1 MIFDLDADRVRNR
14 PGIKW
19 GREGPDVLAAWVAD
33 MDVELPK
40 VVLDAV
46 RERIDSGG
54 LGYDFYDQPIPVL
67 RVFAERM
74 QTAFGWTVDPLDVV
88 RVHDV
93 IQGLEL
99 SITHLTEPGDGIIFQ
114 TPAYPPF
121 FSSVEGHGRRVVPNP
136 LIESGDGW
144 RLDLDHFEAVASAPD
159 VTAAI
164 LCQPHN
170 PCGMVLDADDIAA
183 VVGIAERHDLVL
195 ISDEIHC
202 DLVYEPRRHVPV
214 ASVSDLAAERTVTV
228 TAATKSFNM
237 AGLRMAFLHSA
248 SQRYGPVVKKIP
260 KRLIGGIG
268 ILGQV
273 ATIAG
278 WTQAND
284 WLDELRSGLDQNRR
298 LLADLLA
305 ERLPEVRYRP
315 PDATYLAWLD
325 CRALGLGDDPAS
337 VFLGKGRVYLN
348 SGLDFGPEGAGYVRL
363 NFATS
368 PAMLDEATTR
378 MAAALTR

>member
-1 MIFDLDADRVRNR
+1 MIFDLDAERVRNR

-33 MDVELPK
+33 MDVELPA

-67 RVFAERM
+67 RVFAKRM
-74 QTAFGWTVDPLDVV
+74 GEAFGWQVDPLDVV

-99 SITHLTEPGDGIIFQ
+99 AITHCTEPGDGIIFQ

-136 LIESGDGW
+136 LIRHDDGW
-144 RLDLDHFEAVASAPD
+144 KLDLDHFESVASAPD
-159 VTAAI
+159 VTAVI

-183 VVGIAERHDLVL
+183 VVDIAEQHDLVV

-202 DLVYEPRRHVPV
+202 DLVYAPRRHIPV
-214 ASVSDLAAERTVTV
+214 ASVSELAAERTVTV

-248 SQRYGPVVKKIP
+248 SSRYGPIVKKIP

-278 WTQAND
+278 WTEALD
-284 WLDELRSGLDQNRR
+284 WLDELVAGLDANRH
-298 LLADLLA
+298 LLAELLA

-325 CRALGLGDDPAS
+325 CTELGLGDDPAS
-337 VFLGKGRVYLN
+337 VFLGRGRVYLN
-348 SGLDFGPEGAGYVRL
+348 SGLDFGLEGAGHVRL
-363 NFATS
+363 NFATA
-368 PAMLDEATTR
+368 PAMLDEATAR
-378 MAAALTR
+378 MAKAIGR

>member
-1 MIFDLDADRVRNR
+1 MIFDLDAERVRNR

-33 MDVELPK
+33 MDVELPA

-67 RVFAERM
+67 RVFAKRM
-74 QTAFGWTVDPLDVV
+74 GEAFGWQVDPVDVV

-99 SITHLTEPGDGIIFQ
+99 AITCCTEPGDGVIFQ

-136 LIESGDGW
+136 LIRHDDGW
-144 RLDLDHFEAVASAPD
+144 QLDLDHFESVAAAAD
-159 VTAAI
+159 VTAVI

-183 VVGIAERHDLVL
+183 VIDIAERHDLVV

-202 DLVYEPRRHVPV
+202 DLVYAPRRHIPV
-214 ASVSDLAAERTVTV
+214 ASVSELASERTVTV

-248 SQRYGPVVKKIP
+248 SSRYGPIIKNIP

-278 WTQAND
+278 WTEALD
-284 WLDELRSGLDQNRR
+284 WLDELVAGLDSNRR
-298 LLADLLA
+298 LLAELLA

-315 PDATYLAWLD
+315 PDATYLAWMD
-325 CRALGLGDDPAS
+325 CSELGLGDDPAS
-337 VFLGKGRVYLN
+337 VFLGRGRVYLN
-348 SGLDFGPEGAGYVRL
+348 SGLDFGHEGAGHVRL

-368 PAMLDEATTR
+368 PAMLDEATAR
-378 MAAALTR
+378 MAKAIGR

>member
-1 MIFDLDADRVRNR
+1 MIFDLDAERVRNR

-33 MDVELPK
+33 MDVELPA

-67 RVFAERM
+67 RVFAKRM
-74 QTAFGWTVDPLDVV
+74 SEAFGWQVDPLDVV
-88 RVHDV
+88 RAHDV

-99 SITHLTEPGDGIIFQ
+99 AITYCTEPGDGVIFQ

-136 LIESGDGW
+136 LIRHDDGW
-144 RLDLDHFEAVASAPD
+144 QLDLDHFESVASAPN
-159 VTAAI
+159 VTAVI

-183 VVGIAERHDLVL
+183 VIDVAERHDLVV

-202 DLVYEPRRHVPV
+202 DLVYAPRRHIPV
-214 ASVSDLAAERTVTV
+214 ASVSELASECTVTV

-237 AGLRMAFLHSA
+237 AGLRMAFLHSE
-248 SQRYGPVVKKIP
+248 SSRYGPIIKNIP

-278 WTQAND
+278 WTEALD
-284 WLDELRSGLDQNRR
+284 WLDELVAGLDANRR
-298 LLADLLA
+298 LLAELLA

-315 PDATYLAWLD
+315 PDATYLAWMD
-325 CRALGLGDDPAS
+325 CSELGLGDDPAS
-337 VFLGKGRVYLN
+337 VFLGRGRVYLN
-348 SGLDFGPEGAGYVRL
+348 SGLDFGPEGAGHVRL

-368 PAMLDEATTR
+368 PAMLDEATAR
-378 MAAALTR
+378 MAKAIGR

>member
-1 MIFDLDADRVRNR
+1 MIFELDAERVRNR

-33 MDVELPK
+33 MDVELPA

-67 RVFAERM
+67 RVFAKRM
-74 QTAFGWTVDPLDVV
+74 GEAFGWQVDPLDVV

-99 SITHLTEPGDGIIFQ
+99 AITSCTEPGDGVIFQ

-136 LIESGDGW
+136 LIRHDDSW
-144 RLDLDHFEAVASAPD
+144 RLDLDHFESVASAPD
-159 VTAAI
+159 VTAVI

-183 VVGIAERHDLVL
+183 VIDIAERHDLVV

-202 DLVYEPRRHVPV
+202 DLVYAPRRHIPV
-214 ASVSDLAAERTVTV
+214 ASVSELASERTVTV

-248 SQRYGPVVKKIP
+248 SSRYGPIVKKIP

-278 WTQAND
+278 WTEALD
-284 WLDELRSGLDQNRR
+284 WLDELVAGLDSNRR
-298 LLADLLA
+298 LLAELLA

-315 PDATYLAWLD
+315 PDATYLAWMD
-325 CRALGLGDDPAS
+325 CRELGLGDDPAS
-337 VFLGKGRVYLN
+337 VFLGRGRVYLN
-348 SGLDFGPEGAGYVRL
+348 SGLDFGPEGAGHVRL

-368 PAMLDEATTR
+368 PAMLDEATAR
-378 MAAALTR
+378 MAKAIGR

>member
-1 MIFDLDADRVRNR
+1 MIFELDAERVRNR

-33 MDVELPK
+33 MDVELPA

-67 RVFAERM
+67 RVFAKRM
-74 QTAFGWTVDPLDVV
+74 GEAFGWQVDPLDVV

-99 SITHLTEPGDGIIFQ
+99 AITHCTEPGDGVIFQ

-136 LIESGDGW
+136 LIRHDDGW
-144 RLDLDHFEAVASAPD
+144 RLDLDHFESVASAPD
-159 VTAAI
+159 VTAVI

-170 PCGMVLDADDIAA
+170 PCGMVLDADGIAA
-183 VVGIAERHDLVL
+183 VVDIAERHDLVV

-202 DLVYEPRRHVPV
+202 DLAYAPRRHLPV
-214 ASVSDLAAERTVTV
+214 ASVSELASERTVTV

-248 SQRYGPVVKKIP
+248 SSRYGPIVKKIP

-278 WTQAND
+278 WTEALD
-284 WLDELRSGLDQNRR
+284 WLDELVAGLDSNRR
-298 LLADLLA
+298 LLAELLA

-315 PDATYLAWLD
+315 PDATYLAWVD
-325 CRALGLGDDPAS
+325 CTELGLGDDPAS
-337 VFLGKGRVYLN
+337 VFLGRGRVYLN
-348 SGLDFGPEGAGYVRL
+348 SGLDFGPEGAGHVRL

-368 PAMLDEATTR
+368 PAMLDEATAR
-378 MAAALTR
+378 MAKAIGR

>member
-1 MIFDLDADRVRNR
+1 MIFDLDAERVRNR

-33 MDVELPK
+33 MDVEPPA

-67 RVFAERM
+67 RVFAKRM
-74 QTAFGWTVDPLDVV
+74 GEAFGWQVDPLDVV

-99 SITHLTEPGDGIIFQ
+99 AITCCTEPGDGVIFQ

-136 LIESGDGW
+136 LIRHDDGW
-144 RLDLDHFEAVASAPD
+144 RLDLDHFESVASAPD
-159 VTAAI
+159 VTAVI

-183 VVGIAERHDLVL
+183 VIDIAERHDLVV

-202 DLVYEPRRHVPV
+202 DLVYAPRRHLPV
-214 ASVSDLAAERTVTV
+214 ASVSELASERTVTV

-248 SQRYGPVVKKIP
+248 SSRYGPIVRKIP

-278 WTQAND
+278 WTEALD
-284 WLDELRSGLDQNRR
+284 WLDELVAGLDSNRR
-298 LLADLLA
+298 LLAELLA
-305 ERLPEVRYRP
+305 ERLPEVRYWP
-315 PDATYLAWLD
+315 PDATYLAWMD
-325 CRALGLGDDPAS
+325 CSELGLGDDPAS
-337 VFLGKGRVYLN
+337 VFLGRGRVYLN
-348 SGLDFGPEGAGYVRL
+348 SGLDFGPEGAGHVRL

-368 PAMLDEATTR
+368 PAMLDEATAR
-378 MAAALTR
+378 MAKALGR

>member
-1 MIFDLDADRVRNR
+1 MIFDLDAERVRNR

-33 MDVELPK
+33 MDVELPS

-46 RERIDSGG
+46 RERIDTGG
-54 LGYDFYDQPIPVL
+54 LGYDFYDTPIPVL
-67 RVFAERM
+67 AVFAKRM
-74 QTAFGWTVDPLDVV
+74 GEAFGWQVDPLDVV

-99 SITHLTEPGDGIIFQ
+99 AITYCTEPGDGVIFQ

-121 FSSVEGHGRRVVPNP
+121 FSSVEGDGRRVVTDP
-136 LIESGDGW
+136 LMQNDDGW
-144 RLDLDHFEAVASAPD
+144 KLDLDHLEAVASAPD
-159 VTAAI
+159 VTAII

-170 PCGMVLDADDIAA
+170 PCGMVLDADEIAA
-183 VVGIAERHDLVL
+183 VIDIAERHDLVV

-202 DLVYEPRRHVPV
+202 DLVYAPRRHIPV
-214 ASVSDLAAERTVTV
+214 ASVSELASERTVTV

-248 SQRYGPVVKKIP
+248 SSRYGPIIQKIP

-278 WTQAND
+278 WTEALD
-284 WLDELRSGLDQNRR
+284 WLDELVAGLDRNRHV
-298 LLADLLA
+298 LAELLA
-305 ERLPEVRYRP
+305 ERLPELRYRP

-325 CRALGLGDDPAS
+325 CSELGLGDDPAS
-337 VFLGKGRVYLN
+337 VFLGRGRVYLN
-348 SGLDFGPEGAGYVRL
+348 SGLDFGPEGAGRVRL

-368 PAMLDEATTR
+368 PAMLDEATAR
-378 MAAALTR
+378 MAKAIGR

>member
-1 MIFDLDADRVRNR
+1 MIFDLDAERVRNR

-136 LIESGDGW
+136 LIEHDDGW
-144 RLDLDHFEAVASAPD
+144 RLDLDHFETVASAPD

-214 ASVSDLAAERTVTV
+214 ASVSDLATERTVTV

-298 LLADLLA
+298 LLAGLLA
-305 ERLPEVRYRP
+305 DRLPEVRYRP

-325 CRALGLGDDPAS
+325 CGALGLGDDPAS

>member
-1 MIFDLDADRVRNR
+1 MV
-14 PGIKW
+14 
-19 GREGPDVLAAWVAD
+19 AAWVAD
-33 MDVELPK
+33 MDVEMPPA
-40 VVLDAV
+40 VLDAV
-46 RERIDSGG
+46 RQRIASGG
-54 LGYDFYDQPIPVL
+54 LGYDFYDPPITVL
-67 RVFAERM
+67 DVFAQHMSE
-74 QTAFGWTVDPLDVV
+74 AFGWQVDPGDVV

-99 SITHLTEPGDGIIFQ
+99 AITRCTQPGDGIIFQ

-136 LIESGDGW
+136 LKRHDSGW
-144 RLDLDHFEAVASAPD
+144 QLDLDHLESAASAPD
-159 VTAAI
+159 VTALI

-170 PCGMVLDADDIAA
+170 PCGLVLDADDISA
-183 VVGIAERHDLVL
+183 VIGIAEQHDLVV

-202 DLVYEPRRHVPV
+202 DLVYAPKRHSPV
-214 ASVSDLAAERTVTV
+214 ASVSELASQRTVTV

-248 SQRYGPVVKKIP
+248 STRYGPIIASIP

-278 WTQAND
+278 WTEALD
-284 WLDELRSGLDQNRR
+284 WLEELLAGLDSNRR
-298 LLADLLA
+298 LLAELLG
-305 ERLPEVRYRP
+305 ERLPEVLYRP

-325 CRALGLGDDPAS
+325 CRALELGNDPAAA
-337 VFLGKGRVYLN
+337 FLDRGQVYLN
-348 SGLDFGPEGAGYVRL
+348 SGLDFGPQGAGHVRL

-368 PAMLDEATTR
+368 PEMLDEATAR
-378 MAAALTR
+378 MAKVVNR

>member
-1 MIFDLDADRVRNR
+1 MIFELDAERVRNR

-33 MDVELPK
+33 MDVELPA

-67 RVFAERM
+67 RVFAKRM
-74 QTAFGWTVDPLDVV
+74 GEAFGWQVDPLDVV

-99 SITHLTEPGDGIIFQ
+99 AITYCTEPGDGVIFQ

-136 LIESGDGW
+136 LIRHDDSW
-144 RLDLDHFEAVASAPD
+144 RLDLDHFESVASAPD
-159 VTAAI
+159 VTAVI

-170 PCGMVLDADDIAA
+170 PCGMVLDADNIAA
-183 VVGIAERHDLVL
+183 VIDIAERHDLVV

-202 DLVYEPRRHVPV
+202 DLVYAPRRHIPV
-214 ASVSDLAAERTVTV
+214 ASVSELATERTVTV

-248 SQRYGPVVKKIP
+248 SSRYGPIIKKIP

-278 WTQAND
+278 WTEALD
-284 WLDELRSGLDQNRR
+284 WLDELVAGLDANRH
-298 LLADLLA
+298 LLGELLA

-325 CRALGLGDDPAS
+325 CTELGLGDDPAS
-337 VFLGKGRVYLN
+337 VFLGRGRVYLN
-348 SGLDFGPEGAGYVRL
+348 SGLDFGPEGAGHVRL
-363 NFATS
+363 NFATA
-368 PAMLDEATTR
+368 PAMLDEATAR
-378 MAAALTR
+378 MAKAIGR

>member
-1 MIFDLDADRVRNR
+1 MIFDLDAERVRNR

-136 LIESGDGW
+136 LIEHDGGW
-144 RLDLDHFEAVASAPD
+144 RLDLDHFETVASAPD

-183 VVGIAERHDLVL
+183 VVDIAERHDLVL

-248 SQRYGPVVKKIP
+248 SQRYGPLVKKIP

-378 MAAALTR
+378 MATALTR

>member
-1 MIFDLDADRVRNR
+1 MIFDLDAERVRNR

-33 MDVELPK
+33 MDVELPA

-74 QTAFGWTVDPLDVV
+74 GEAFGWQVDPLDVV

-99 SITHLTEPGDGIIFQ
+99 AITCCTEPGDGVIFQ

-136 LIESGDGW
+136 LIRHDDCW
-144 RLDLDHFEAVASAPD
+144 RLDLDHFESVASAPD
-159 VTAAI
+159 VTAVI

-170 PCGMVLDADDIAA
+170 PCGMVLDADDIAT
-183 VVGIAERHDLVL
+183 VIDIAERHDLVV

-202 DLVYEPRRHVPV
+202 DLVYAPRRHVPV
-214 ASVSDLAAERTVTV
+214 ASVSELASERTVTV

-248 SQRYGPVVKKIP
+248 SSRYGPIVKKIP

-278 WTQAND
+278 WTEALD
-284 WLDELRSGLDQNRR
+284 WLDELVAGLDSNRR
-298 LLADLLA
+298 LLAELLD

-315 PDATYLAWLD
+315 PDATYLAWMD
-325 CRALGLGDDPAS
+325 CSALELGDDPAS
-337 VFLGKGRVYLN
+337 VFLGRGRVYLN
-348 SGLDFGPEGAGYVRL
+348 SGLDFGPEGAGHVRL

-368 PAMLDEATTR
+368 PAMLDEATAR
-378 MAAALTR
+378 MAKAIGR